1 MDKPEIYRIIK
12 SKADELCGANESF
25 LRADL
30 SYDLRKYGVA
40 SDSSEVSK
48 LVFDAYKY
56 YHEDENIAKAFV
68 SNSGRT
74 TLVEEYELIDCLE
87 NGDKAKALELAE
99 SELGTSSIILD
110 KLSCQIKNNLSL
122 AVAES
127 SSKIMDI
134 VTGTSGVKELRSKAS
149 VLFDKYSQMVELYH
163 NAENSVRRN
172 IEDFVSLRSDI
183 NAAYREYAMKL
194 IDIYG
199 DSIKMVSPDLFDF
212 SRVQWLNVDDML
224 KYVELEYNKLSDKC
238 SVLLSEI
245 SDSFRDS
252 LKKSLTAYKSTSNSS
267 KSMGL
272 AMAGIEM
279 LNHYLDS
286 NERTNRLKT
295 DFSAFQMTIKHDAT
309 SIRADLARLTVIYK
323 KLEEN
328 IIPKATIFMRYGE
341 KLMASDLK
349 AISNCLYDNDAVRPY
364 EEKRIDLLR
373 RLKGLN
379 VEINDHLQSI
389 DVYSALINDISS
401 NLESKRASYN
411 EAKSKKPSKP
421 FFLVNI
427 VTLGLAKKNY
437 YRDYSEWN
445 AVCAPLIRE
454 YDNCLVDLKLNK
466 EELESHQKSLSETKA
481 LYDDLSIQLSKV
493 SSEIRKRIECTDELK
508 MNVLKHLRDIIAMLR
523 LGREIMES
531 KLDESLLDT
540 VNISNFKDTVKLP
553 ADVESNLLTF
563 TNVLADNV
571 HADRKMAIKILDGA
585 SSICSDTEQDS
596 SGADE
601 YSESEISAVM
611 DSAETSVTKGVA
623 LFDSFANLKLQ
634 QMKGRIASDEYDR
647 ELERYISTFRGYMHD
662 VENKSRYLQEVFRC
676 INIAD
681 DDEQKKQAMFLLREL
696 AGSDLSEDDLNGL
709 ISGHKQMD
717 L

>member
-1 MDKPEIYRIIK
+1 M
-12 SKADELCGANESF
+12 
-25 LRADL
+25 
-30 SYDLRKYGVA
+30 
-40 SDSSEVSK
+40 
-48 LVFDAYKY
+48 
-56 YHEDENIAKAFV
+56 
-68 SNSGRT
+68 
-74 TLVEEYELIDCLE
+74 
-87 NGDKAKALELAE
+87 
-99 SELGTSSIILD
+99 
-110 KLSCQIKNNLSL
+110 
-122 AVAES
+122 
-127 SSKIMDI
+127 
-134 VTGTSGVKELRSKAS
+134 
-149 VLFDKYSQMVELYH
+149 
-163 NAENSVRRN
+163 
-172 IEDFVSLRSDI
+172 
-183 NAAYREYAMKL
+183 
-194 IDIYG
+194 
-199 DSIKMVSPDLFDF
+199 
-212 SRVQWLNVDDML
+212 
-224 KYVELEYNKLSDKC
+224 
-238 SVLLSEI
+238 
-245 SDSFRDS
+245 
-252 LKKSLTAYKSTSNSS
+252 
-267 KSMGL
+267 
-272 AMAGIEM
+272 
-279 LNHYLDS
+279 
-286 NERTNRLKT
+286 
-295 DFSAFQMTIKHDAT
+295 
-309 SIRADLARLTVIYK
+309 
-323 KLEEN
+323 
-328 IIPKATIFMRYGE
+328 
-341 KLMASDLK
+341 
-349 AISNCLYDNDAVRPY
+349 
-364 EEKRIDLLR
+364 R

-454 YDNCLVDLKLNK
+454 YDNYLVDLKLNK

-481 LYDDLSIQLSKV
+481 LYNDLSIQLSKV

-585 SSICSDTEQDS
+585 SSICPDTEQDS

-611 DSAETSVTKGVA
+611 DSAETAVTKGVA

-681 DDEQKKQAMFLLREL
+681 NDEQKKQAMFLLREL